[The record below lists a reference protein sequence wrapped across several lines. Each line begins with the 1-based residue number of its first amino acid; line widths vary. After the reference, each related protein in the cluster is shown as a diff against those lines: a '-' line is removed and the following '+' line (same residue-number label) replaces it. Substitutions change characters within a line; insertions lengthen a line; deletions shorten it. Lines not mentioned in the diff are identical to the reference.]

1 MRRFFSK
8 PVTALLAGALLRLF
22 FVLKFPAGSG
32 DSALYEQ
39 LATNWLKFGKYAL
52 DVAGELVPVDV
63 RMPGYPAFLAMVY
76 GLAGRT
82 GEQARIFVMLAQV
95 AVDLASCVFIAVLA
109 SLLISL
115 CGPPANCKR
124 GFAVALWMA
133 ALCPFTANYVAV
145 PLTEVWAVSFTAL
158 AMAALVVLVAREN
171 TQHFSQLGAFGWFR
185 DSYWLLVAILGFVV
199 GLGTL
204 FRPETPLLLATTVLL
219 LAWSMLRRGEIR
231 RWILTCLVMG
241 AACLLP
247 LLPWTL
253 RNAIT
258 LHEFQPLGPKNAI
271 LPGELEPRG
280 FMAWE
285 RSWLYRVRDSYLVTW
300 KLNDEAINVE
310 DIPANAFD
318 TAEEKEQ
325 VAVVLKKYNDEL
337 SWTAEEDEVFAEL
350 ARGRTRRHPLRTYLS
365 IPLRRAGRMWFTPR
379 IELLPVSGH
388 VFPLAKMREED
399 PEDQEVTIAFFFL
412 NLLYVGLGL
421 WGAYKLWRQP
431 GARHALA
438 ALLLYLVVRTAFLTT
453 QEAPEPRY
461 VLVCFPALIAFGA
474 VVFAG
479 KEKAKIVLPDKR

>member
-39 LATNWLKFGKYAL
+39 LATNWLKFGKYAM
-52 DVAGELVPVDV
+52 DVAGEFVPVDV
-63 RMPGYPAFLAMVY
+63 RMPGYSAFLAMVY
-76 GLAGRT
+76 GLTGRT

-95 AVDLASCVFIAVLA
+95 AVDLASCVFTAILA
-109 SLLISL
+109 SLLTSL
-115 CGPPANCKR
+115 CGPSANYKR
-124 GFAVALWMA
+124 GFTVALWLA
-133 ALCPFTANYVAV
+133 ALCPFTANYTAV
-145 PLTEVWAVSFTAL
+145 PLTEVWAVFFTAM
-158 AMAALVVLVAREN
+158 AMTVLVVLVAREN
-171 TQHFSQLGAFGWFR
+171 TQHFSQLGFGWFSER
-185 DSYWLLVAILGFVV
+185 YWLLVAILGFVV

-204 FRPETPLLLATTVLL
+204 FRPETPLLLATTALL

-271 LPGELEPRG
+271 LPGELEPGG

-285 RSWLYRVRDSYLVTW
+285 RTWLYRVRDSYLVTW
-300 KLNDEAINVE
+300 KLNDEAINIE

-318 TAEEKEQ
+318 TAEEKEE

-337 SWTAEEDEVFAEL
+337 NWTAEEDEVFAEL

-365 IPLRRAGRMWFTPR
+365 IPLRRAGSMWFTPR

-412 NLLYVGLGL
+412 NVLYVGLGL
-421 WGAYKLWRQP
+421 WGAYRLWNQP
-431 GARHALA
+431 GARYALG
-438 ALLLYLVVRTAFLTT
+438 ALLLYVLVRTAFLTT

-479 KEKAKIVLPDKR
+479 KEKAKIVLPDKP

>member
-1 MRRFFSK
+1 M
-8 PVTALLAGALLRLF
+8 RLF
-22 FVLKFPAGSG
+22 FLLKFPAGSG

-76 GLAGRT
+76 ALAGRT
-82 GEQARIFVMLAQV
+82 GEQARFFAMLAQV
-95 AVDLASCVFIAVLA
+95 AVDLASCVFIAILA

-115 CGPPANCKR
+115 CGPPANYKR
-124 GFAVALWMA
+124 GFTVALWIA

-145 PLTEVWAVSFTAL
+145 PLTEVWAVFFTAM
-158 AMAALVVLVAREN
+158 AMTVLVVLVAREN
-171 TQHFSQLGAFGWFR
+171 TQHFSQLAFGWFR

-258 LHEFQPLGPKNAI
+258 LHEFQPLAPKNAI

-285 RSWLYRVRDSYLVTW
+285 RTWLYRVRDSYLVTW

-318 TAEEKEQ
+318 TAEEKEE

-421 WGAYKLWRQP
+421 WGACRLWRQP
-431 GARHALA
+431 GARHGLA
-438 ALLLYLVVRTAFLTT
+438 ALLLYVLVRTAFLTT

-479 KEKAKIVLPDKR
+479 KERAKIVLPDKP